1 MYSHIVCVA
10 RGSRDAR
17 PQSALPVRQHHE
29 RRLRL
34 ILRDVDSV
42 SKGQCLWNAPLG
54 AMLEHIAA
62 HVQKPGGA
70 HLTQKGARKCI
81 EFCKERG
88 GVKWDGVPG
97 HDGRGRQR
105 EAIAAE
111 DHGIRNLVF
120 KHRGS
125 VKVTVQYAKQ
135 KLPKLRRFGNS
146 LAERRL
152 REFCLQWLRRR
163 KRSWVP
169 SMHKKARLDSAKWVL
184 GRTAPT
190 LARWIY
196 TDGTTFYLART

>member
-1 MYSHIVCVA
+1 MSDGSASSSETLTPYLRGIVY
-10 RGSRDAR
+10 GM
-17 PQSALPVRQHHE
+17 
-29 RRLRL
+29 RLM
-34 ILRDVDSV
+34 
-42 SKGQCLWNAPLG
+42 G

-70 HLTQKGARKCI
+70 HLTQQGARKCI

-105 EAIAAE
+105 QTIAAE
-111 DHGIRNLVF
+111 DHGIRNLAF

-125 VKVTVQYAKQ
+125 VKVKVQYAKQ
-135 KLPKLRRFGNS
+135 KLRKLRRFGNS

-152 REFCLQWLRRR
+152 REFGLQWLRRR